1 MPPRSEC
8 RPVAKPRHAADA
20 DVAAM
25 TNCGTAQQFLDV
37 AWRCRAAMIRPLECA
52 PRKMSLAIGLDRGV
66 DNAKFES
73 D

>member
-1 MPPRSEC
+1 MPPGRK
-8 RPVAKPRHAADA
+8 RRHAADA

-25 TNCGTAQQFLDV
+25 KNCGTAQQFLDI

-52 PRKMSLAIGLDRGV
+52 PRKMSVSIGLDRGV

-73 D
+73 G